1 MSRRLHRRSLLRG
14 AAGVALAL
22 PFLDAM
28 LPRHAA
34 AQAAAMPLRFGVFF
48 SSNGVIDADWTPQGG
63 EKDFTLSTS
72 LAPLA
77 PHRADI
83 NIVQGLN
90 AESSYLQ
97 EGNPHDLAMAHMLT
111 GMRMQGSNFG
121 RAGHILDGTAGG
133 PSVDQALAK
142 VIGGQTKLRSLELG
156 VQSTITDLEPMVTRM
171 SYGGPN
177 DPRTPLDDPKQVF
190 TRLFGDTLAS
200 QAEIEALHKR
210 QKSVLDAVLA
220 EFNAVN
226 ATLGYDDKQKLER
239 HAEAIRDIERQLD
252 LMSMPTGA
260 GCKVPTMPPTV
271 DVNSF
276 YDCTRDGR
284 PNKCLAGFD
293 VIGKAQMDLMVLA
306 LACDLTRVASLQW
319 STAESTI
326 VHSHIN
332 LVDEHHLMSHDIK
345 NKAPLMTKVNVWYA
359 QQFAYLLSELKKIPE
374 GNGTLLD
381 NLLLFWPN
389 ELSQAEVHDRRNL
402 PYVLA
407 GKAQGKVPTGR
418 YLKYKGD
425 PHNKLL
431 ATFMN
436 IFGVNVNGFGEA
448 MFPGVL
454 PGIAV

>member
-14 AAGVALAL
+14 ATGIALAL

-28 LPRHAA
+28 LPRRAA
-34 AQAAAMPLRFGVFF
+34 AQAAAIPLRFGVFF
-48 SSNGVIDADWTPQGG
+48 SSNGVIDADWTPKGG
-63 EKDFTLSTS
+63 EKDFTLSAALS
-72 LAPLA
+72 PLA

-90 AESSYLQ
+90 AETTYMQ

-111 GMRMQGSNFG
+111 GMRMRGGNFG

-142 VIGGQTKLRSLELG
+142 VIGGATKLRSLELG

-190 TRLFGDTLAS
+190 ARLFGDTLAS
-200 QAEIEALHKR
+200 QAEIDALHER
-210 QKSVLDAVLA
+210 QKSVLDAVLS

-226 ATLGYDDKQKLER
+226 STLGYDDKQKLER
-239 HAEAIRDIERQLD
+239 HADAIRDIERQLD
-252 LMSMPTGA
+252 LMSMPMGA
-260 GCKVPTMPPTV
+260 GCKIPSLPPTV
-271 DVNSF
+271 DVNTF
-276 YDCTRDGR
+276 FDCTRDGR

-306 LACDLTRVASLQW
+306 LACDLSRVVSLQW
-319 STAESTI
+319 STAESTT
-326 VHSHIN
+326 VHSHIG
-332 LVDEHHLMSHDIK
+332 VSDEHHLMSHDIL
-345 NKAPLMTKVNVWYA
+345 NKAPLMTKVNTWYA
-359 QQFAYLLSELKKIPE
+359 QQFAYLLGELKKIPE

-381 NLLLFWPN
+381 NMLLFWPN

-418 YLKYKGD
+418 YLKYNGD

-436 IFGVNVNGFGEA
+436 VFGVNVTGFGEA
-448 MFPGVL
+448 MYPGVL
-454 PGIAV
+454 SGIAV